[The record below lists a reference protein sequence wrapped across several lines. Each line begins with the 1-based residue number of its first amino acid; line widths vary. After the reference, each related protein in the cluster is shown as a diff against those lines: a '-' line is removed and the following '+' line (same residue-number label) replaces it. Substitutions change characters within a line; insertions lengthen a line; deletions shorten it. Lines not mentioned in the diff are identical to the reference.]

1 MDYVIGLEEIYVLFV
16 HKYSGG
22 IVLDSVIQISLAYFL
37 STASLIYAQHLTKGL
52 AEPEIDL
59 KYTGVVLFLIGII
72 GNFYHHYILSQLRAN
87 GEKEYKIPKG
97 GLFGFVIC
105 PHYLFEIIGF
115 IGLSFISQTLHALS
129 ITTGIIF
136 YLMGRSYATRRWY
149 ISKFEA
155 LSRLLKI
162 PFLGR
167 EGDQHDHGSAAES
180 DFPTPPSF
188 VINGIST
195 IFLILLAILGFL
207 EKTGKMHLQY
217 SKFWNTTTRKSAVTQ
232 KIKLPSTIGMLFLY
246 VPAFL
251 AAFISLVIFPLEG
264 IRILLLCSAL
274 ALHFFKRIFEI
285 SFYLSLS
292 KHFKLSQRSE
302 DCALIRHS
310 HVVLFDHK
318 YSGGMILDSVILIT
332 FTYFSLTASMIYVQN
347 LTQGFPE
354 PEIDLKY
361 LGFVLFLIGI
371 AGNFYHHIPLA
382 HLRKKGEK

>member
-1 MDYVIGLEEIYVLFV
+1 MVSPQLKLIFPPPPSVFINALSVVSLISSAILGLSESIGKKNLQYSKFCQVSSQNSSSIKKIKLPSRLGMLLEPQQLFLYLPAFIAALIPLLLFPHENIRTLLLSSTLTLHFFKRVFEVLFV

-149 ISKFEA
+149 ISKFEV
-155 LSRLLKI
+155 
-162 PFLGR
+162 
-167 EGDQHDHGSAAES
+167 
-180 DFPTPPSF
+180 FPKN
-188 VINGIST
+188 V
-195 IFLILLAILGFL
+195 
-207 EKTGKMHLQY
+207 K
-217 SKFWNTTTRKSAVTQ
+217 
-232 KIKLPSTIGMLFLY
+232 
-246 VPAFL
+246 
-251 AAFISLVIFPLEG
+251 
-264 IRILLLCSAL
+264 
-274 ALHFFKRIFEI
+274 
-285 SFYLSLS
+285 
-292 KHFKLSQRSE
+292 
-302 DCALIRHS
+302 ALIPY
-310 HVVLFDHK
+310 VL
-318 YSGGMILDSVILIT
+318 
-332 FTYFSLTASMIYVQN
+332 
-347 LTQGFPE
+347 
-354 PEIDLKY
+354 
-361 LGFVLFLIGI
+361 
-371 AGNFYHHIPLA
+371 
-382 HLRKKGEK
+382 